1 MSLRSGQETEEGKE
15 IDVTPRRVNNP
26 AAIGS
31 MKRKHDEDEPPHH
44 HHSESQSRIGS
55 VCFSWEEN

>member
-1 MSLRSGQETEEGKE
+1 MSVRSGQETEEGKE

-31 MKRKHDEDEPPHH
+31 MKMNLLIIITASLRA
-44 HHSESQSRIGS
+44 ESVLFVSAGKKIKTG
-55 VCFSWEEN
+55 